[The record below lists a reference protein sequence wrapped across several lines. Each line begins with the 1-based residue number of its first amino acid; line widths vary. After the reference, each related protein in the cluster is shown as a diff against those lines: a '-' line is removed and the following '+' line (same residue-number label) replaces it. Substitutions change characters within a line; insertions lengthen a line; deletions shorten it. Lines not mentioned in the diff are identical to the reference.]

1 MRITGYGETMREDR
15 ITDEKLATYFSVAQ
29 RALDEVKIITPKG
42 SHLEIVAWD
51 YLDMA
56 KRYFSDADYYYRE
69 KGDYVTA
76 FASLNYLH
84 GFLDAGARLGVFKV
98 SSNELFAFE
107 EGG

>member
-1 MRITGYGETMREDR
+1 MRNDKIL
-15 ITDEKLATYFSVAQ
+15 DEKLDHYFSVASK
-29 RALDEVKIITPKG
+29 ALDEVKIIVPKN
-42 SHLEIVAWD
+42 SHLELVAWD

-56 KRYFSDADYYYRE
+56 KRYYSDADYYKQ

-98 SSNELFAFE
+98 SSSELFAFDQE
-107 EGG
+107 R

>member
-1 MRITGYGETMREDR
+1 MREDK
-15 ITDEKLATYFSVAQ
+15 ILDEKLNHYFSVAN
-29 RALDEVKIITPKG
+29 RALNEVKIIVPKN
-42 SHLEIVAWD
+42 SHLELVAWD

-56 KRYFSDADYYYRE
+56 KRYYSDADYYRQ

-98 SSNELFAFE
+98 SSSELFAFDQE
-107 EGG
+107 R

>member
-1 MRITGYGETMREDR
+1 MRNDKV
-15 ITDEKLATYFSVAQ
+15 TDEKLTHYFSVAK

-56 KRYFSDADYYYRE
+56 KRYYSDADYYKQ
-69 KGDYVTA
+69 KGEYVTA

-98 SSNELFAFE
+98 SSNDLFAFE